1 MKFILVKLF
10 EDKSISK
17 VFLVSLLGI
26 SLLSI
31 SILGLFWIQQAN
43 EKFKQESKQIQED
56 FFKTQ
61 EKTLL
66 QETQTLINFIENER
80 EQTRNS
86 LKDQISKKVYEAHT
100 IATNIYNSCK
110 NELSQQQIQK
120 LIIDALRP
128 IKDSEEDG
136 FFFINNLNGTV
147 LMDPEK
153 PDWEGKNKKLILD
166 VYGVPIIKKEIEIAK
181 KYEQGFTNYS
191 WQNENGNKI
200 HPKISFIKVFKPFN
214 WYIGYTKKVD
224 NHLQKIKDQIL
235 SKITE
240 MRFDENFTIIVLSF
254 DGTCLAHTQKEIVG
268 QDLWRIKDENGKK
281 ITQEFISQGTNEKG
295 GFIRYQDPF
304 ITGNEES
311 KSKLMYAKSYKDWQW
326 IIGSG
331 IHIMEL
337 KNAIQKQKDELKA
350 SVNSYFIKAI
360 LIFLLSGL
368 IIVVI
373 TRFVVQTNKSGL
385 KILSQFYK
393 DALTES
399 QLIDTSKLHFKE
411 YKTLGE
417 HANQMILNRKK
428 IEHQLNIETAY
439 FEQLFE
445 NSPEA
450 IAITDH
456 ESKGIKINR
465 QFTKLFG
472 YTTEDIYG
480 IVIDNLLADESKQSE
495 ANNINEIT
503 SKGQLIEIETERK
516 CKDGTLIDV
525 SIMGNPIEVAGE
537 QIAIFGIYRNITDR
551 KHYEKHLKEA
561 KSRAEESDNLKSAFL
576 ANMSHEIRTPMNHIL
591 GFTDIMSSTQIDES
605 DRQEYAGLIK
615 QSGTNL
621 LQLINDMIDLSK
633 IESKQIKLHKSET
646 SVNTLLASLYE
657 KHYSYKNTN
666 QKENL
671 ILQVQKTLSD
681 EDSIIF
687 TDAGRLEQLLSN
699 LIENAIKFT
708 KTGIVEFGYH
718 LKDRT
723 NIEFYIKDTGIGIPE
738 KSLKDI
744 FQSFRQID
752 DSDTRKYS
760 GTGLGLTITHRLTEI
775 LGGSIRVESEV
786 GKGTCFFITLPYI
799 KNNQDLKNT
808 ELISKENYNWK
819 GKNILVVDDEK
830 SNFTF
835 YKASLAKT
843 NADVLWAKSGHEAI
857 NLCNENKID
866 LVLMDIQMP
875 EMNGYD
881 ATKKLKDINSQIPI
895 IGNTAFFQKEYKQKV
910 IAAGCDDYLTKPIK
924 IPKLLDSIN
933 KQLIK
938 N

>member
-1 MKFILVKLF
+1 MKFILIKLF
-10 EDKSISK
+10 EDKSISN

-31 SILGLFWIQQAN
+31 SILGIFWVQQSN
-43 EKFKQESKQIQED
+43 RKFEQESSQIQKD

-86 LKDQISKKVYEAHT
+86 LKKQISKKVYEAHS

-128 IKDSEEDG
+128 IKHNEEDG
-136 FFFINNLNGTV
+136 FFYINSLKGTV

-153 PDWEGKNKKLILD
+153 PNWEGKNKKFIND
-166 VYGVPIIKKEIEIAK
+166 VYGVPIIKKEIEIAN
-181 KYEQGFTNYS
+181 KYGKGFTNYS

-200 HPKISFIKVFKPFN
+200 HPKISFIKIFKPFN
-214 WYIGYTKKVD
+214 WYIGYTQKVD
-224 NHLQKIKDQIL
+224 NHLQNIKDQIL
-235 SKITE
+235 SKITD
-240 MRFDENFTIIVLSF
+240 MRFDEDFTIVVLSF
-254 DGTCLAHTQKEIVG
+254 DGTCLAHTQKDIIG
-268 QDLWRIKDENGKK
+268 QDLWNLKDKNGIK
-281 ITQEFISQGTNEKG
+281 ITQEFITQGTNKKG
-295 GFIRYQDPF
+295 GFIRYLDPF
-304 ITGNEES
+304 RAGNEES
-311 KSKLMYAKSYKDWQW
+311 KSKLMHTKAYKDWQW

-331 IHIMEL
+331 VHVMEL
-337 KNAIQKQKDELKA
+337 EYAIQRERDELKT
-350 SVNSYFIKAI
+350 SVNSYFIKAF
-360 LIFLLSGL
+360 LIFLLSCL
-368 IIVVI
+368 IIVAI

-399 QLIDTSKLHFKE
+399 ELIDTSKLHFKE

-417 HANQMILNRKK
+417 HANQMILNRKE

-480 IVIDNLLADESKQSE
+480 VVIDNLLADESKQSE
-495 ANNINEIT
+495 ANKINKIT
-503 SKGQLIEIETERK
+503 SKGQLIETETERI

-525 SIMGNPIEVAGE
+525 SIMGNPIEVAGD
-537 QIAIFGIYRNITDR
+537 QIAIFGIYRNITER
-551 KHYEKHLKEA
+551 KEYEKHLEEA
-561 KSRAEESDNLKSAFL
+561 KNKAEESDNLKSAFL

-591 GFTDIMSSTQIDES
+591 GFTDIMSSTQINES

-615 QSGTNL
+615 ESGSNL

-633 IESKQIKLHKSET
+633 IESRQIKLNKSEA
-646 SVNTLLASLYE
+646 SINMILASLYE
-657 KHYSYKNTN
+657 KYYSYKKTN
-666 QKENL
+666 RKEHL
-671 ILQVQKTLSD
+671 ILQVQKALND
-681 EDSIIF
+681 EESMIF
-687 TDAGRLEQLLSN
+687 TDARRLEQLLSN

-708 KTGIVEFGYH
+708 KTGIVEFGYL
-718 LKDRT
+718 LKGKS
-723 NIEFYIKDTGIGIPE
+723 NIEFFIKDTGIGIPE

-752 DSDTRKYS
+752 DSDARRYS
-760 GTGLGLTITHRLTEI
+760 GTGLGLTISYRLTEI
-775 LGGSIRVESEV
+775 LGGNIRVESEQN
-786 GKGTCFFITLPYI
+786 KGTCFFISLPYI
-799 KNNQDLKNT
+799 KNNKGIINT
-808 ELISKENYNWK
+808 EIISKENYN
-819 GKNILVVDDEK
+819 
-830 SNFTF
+830 
-835 YKASLAKT
+835 
-843 NADVLWAKSGHEAI
+843 
-857 NLCNENKID
+857 
-866 LVLMDIQMP
+866 
-875 EMNGYD
+875 
-881 ATKKLKDINSQIPI
+881 
-895 IGNTAFFQKEYKQKV
+895 
-910 IAAGCDDYLTKPIK
+910 
-924 IPKLLDSIN
+924 
-933 KQLIK
+933 
-938 N
+938 